1 MDGWVLTWACFYY
14 YYCVWLLVSLVPF
27 FIYSVFHVGEYV
39 QSSLIPTMAPH
50 ASSIGDKLK
59 ALIDQHYTQTMTLV
73 ANYELFVV
81 MGRLILGLFV

>member
-1 MDGWVLTWACFYY
+1 
-14 YYCVWLLVSLVPF
+14 
-27 FIYSVFHVGEYV
+27 VGEYV
-39 QSSLIPTMAPH
+39 QTSLIPTVAPH

-59 ALIDQHYTQTMTLV
+59 ALIDQHYTETMTLV